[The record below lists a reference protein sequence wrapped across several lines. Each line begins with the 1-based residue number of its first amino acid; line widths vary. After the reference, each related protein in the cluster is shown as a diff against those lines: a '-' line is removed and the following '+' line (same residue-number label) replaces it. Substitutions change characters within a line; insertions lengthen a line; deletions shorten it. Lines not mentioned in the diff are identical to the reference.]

1 MTSIY
6 KTEMSQLHNLEVL
19 SLSGNEFVALPEWL
33 GSLPKLKELN
43 ADNNYLK
50 ELPNR
55 LTLAPKVSVISV
67 CSNRLLYSI
76 ISRICT

>member
-1 MTSIY
+1 
-6 KTEMSQLHNLEVL
+6 MSQLHNLEVL

-43 ADNNYLK
+43 ADKNYLK

-67 CSNRLLYSI
+67 CSNRLLHSI
-76 ISRICT
+76 VPCACTQI